1 MKIYYISQE
10 WFQLF
15 SSFIYQYNRKI
26 PIITLLQEWI
36 SDLLIETIEISQKSK
51 NEKNKFHEYLLKVR
65 EFRLTRSKNG
75 SNNQSTHNSQDMSK
89 DGIHFSEAVMRSIRI
104 SIIEHAK
111 KVMMTSIMEHITVGA
126 NIIKTVQ

>member
-1 MKIYYISQE
+1 
-10 WFQLF
+10 
-15 SSFIYQYNRKI
+15 
-26 PIITLLQEWI
+26 
-36 SDLLIETIEISQKSK
+36 
-51 NEKNKFHEYLLKVR
+51 
-65 EFRLTRSKNG
+65 
-75 SNNQSTHNSQDMSK
+75 MSK